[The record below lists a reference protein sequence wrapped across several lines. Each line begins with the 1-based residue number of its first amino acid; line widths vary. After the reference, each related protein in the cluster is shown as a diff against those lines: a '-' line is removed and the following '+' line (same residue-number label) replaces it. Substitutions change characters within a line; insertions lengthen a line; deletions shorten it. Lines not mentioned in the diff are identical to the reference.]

1 MTDSDTWTQL
11 AIYSVLTCNVIYLN
25 ILCPLD
31 ITCDNFVSRRICA
44 AITWVISLFFI
55 HDVCVVVDYGK
66 RTIGLNF
73 CVSFALEINKLSP
86 NLFVQSFT

>member
-44 AITWVISLFFI
+44 AKVISLFFI
-55 HDVCVVVDYGK
+55 HDVCVFYGVL
-66 RTIGLNF
+66 GCF
-73 CVSFALEINKLSP
+73 WV
-86 NLFVQSFT
+86 NLWTLKIATSIVHLM